1 MSEVRALTFTN
12 QLASR
17 VGQVSQ
23 HLGARLTRASRIAGV
38 VAVLALAGCAGTG
51 PFSPVTDLNESG
63 GGGTYTVRPG
73 DTLHS
78 ISRQT
83 GVSVDRLST
92 LNGISN
98 PSLIRVGQRL
108 RLGEGASMASVDSM
122 SPATDP
128 GPQTVSR
135 AADAGKLDLIW
146 PAKGDIIQRFTPE
159 TKGIDIAGS
168 VGEPVVAA
176 ASGKVVYAGN
186 GVRGLGN
193 LIIID
198 HGNGFITAYAHNER
212 LIAKQNDSVTK
223 GAEIATLGQSDT
235 TSPRLH
241 FEVRR
246 NGTPVN
252 PLSYLPAAGT

>member
-23 HLGARLTRASRIAGV
+23 QWGSGLTRFGRIAGV
-38 VAVLALAGCAGTG
+38 VAALTLAGCAGTG

-63 GGGTYTVRPG
+63 GGSYTVRPG

-83 GVSVDRLST
+83 GVSVDRLSA

-108 RLGEGASMASVDSM
+108 RLGEGASLASVDSM
-122 SPATDP
+122 SAAS
-128 GPQTVSR
+128 GQSPQTVTR
-135 AADAGKLDLIW
+135 AADAGKLDLMW
-146 PAKGDIIQRFTPE
+146 PAKGDIIQHFTQE
-159 TKGIDIAGS
+159 TKGIDIAGT

-193 LIIID
+193 LVIID

-252 PLSYLPAAGT
+252 PLSYLPAAGS